1 MLVFRLQTLCVI
13 YYYSTDVNIVIQYQ
27 TLSLHFDAH
36 FCLFQI
42 VTDSPWLVELGDPVD
57 VTCSAETGNDLII
70 DIDPGVE
77 LDIDTQR

>member
-1 MLVFRLQTLCVI
+1 MKHLNIIIQDQTPP
-13 YYYSTDVNIVIQYQ
+13 
-27 TLSLHFDAH
+27 LHFHMH
-36 FCLFQI
+36 FLCCYPTQI
-42 VTDSPWLVELGDPVD
+42 ETDSPWLVELGDPVD